1 MDLISLNKYVVTLII
16 NKGDFSST
24 NNVIISYLLFDL
36 GFCRVDLKIMCP
48 LPFIEKILLLV
59 RDVGYR
65 YEIGAKLI
73 KELFFQKFVLS
84 SIIRCLKIYPY
95 DSLIGFKVTLFSLKV
110 LFHTF

>member
-36 GFCRVDLKIMCP
+36 GFCRVDLMHI

-65 YEIGAKLI
+65 YEIGGKLI